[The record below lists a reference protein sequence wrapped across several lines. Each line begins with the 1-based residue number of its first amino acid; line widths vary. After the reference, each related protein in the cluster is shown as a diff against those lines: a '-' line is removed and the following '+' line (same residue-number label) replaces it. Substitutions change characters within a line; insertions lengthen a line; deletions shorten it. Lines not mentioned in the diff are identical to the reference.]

1 MRNLVL
7 LCYLHMVHIA
17 LPITCMQGHLV
28 ISVLNHTVLRLN
40 ILSCQDYTN
49 GTVTV
54 GSTGAFNSV
63 LYIIYVS
70 SCQIM
75 RATKWETRLSCL
87 HKPMSAL
94 GLLLFDPI
102 LVCPS
107 CETNIKHSSIRTD
120 VDIYMTVCYLEMV
133 DDNPSAQDDNKVGM
147 LISKWGCSFSVA
159 WYKVCYTDSTC
170 HAVFVGFKWLYNSWD
185 EICDNSW
192 WNIYLPA

>member
-70 SCQIM
+70 S
-75 RATKWETRLSCL
+75 
-87 HKPMSAL
+87 L
-94 GLLLFDPI
+94 GP
-102 LVCPS
+102 C
-107 CETNIKHSSIRTD
+107 
-120 VDIYMTVCYLEMV
+120 
-133 DDNPSAQDDNKVGM
+133 
-147 LISKWGCSFSVA
+147 
-159 WYKVCYTDSTC
+159 
-170 HAVFVGFKWLYNSWD
+170 
-185 EICDNSW
+185 
-192 WNIYLPA
+192 

>member
-75 RATKWETRLSCL
+75 RATK
-87 HKPMSAL
+87 
-94 GLLLFDPI
+94 
-102 LVCPS
+102 
-107 CETNIKHSSIRTD
+107 
-120 VDIYMTVCYLEMV
+120 
-133 DDNPSAQDDNKVGM
+133 
-147 LISKWGCSFSVA
+147 
-159 WYKVCYTDSTC
+159 
-170 HAVFVGFKWLYNSWD
+170 
-185 EICDNSW
+185 
-192 WNIYLPA
+192 